1 MAQMDLKK
9 YQPYIIIGVIV
20 LFALLTLWTRGI
32 PSDGLVTT
40 EGVNLLGND
49 PWYMLRQVE
58 QTVANYPGYA
68 WFDAMTLYP
77 TGDVIYWG
85 PLFVQIAAALCLL
98 TGAATRPEIMV
109 VASWVPPLMV
119 VAMVPV
125 TYLLARKIAD
135 RKTGLIA
142 AGLIAVIGGN
152 YAYRSLFGFVDHHI
166 AETLFSTIFVLAYV
180 AALLAT
186 RDRPFSLADHS
197 SLKLETLKIPVLAS
211 VLAGVAYLLGYFNM
225 PTMILFALIVATFT
239 LVQFILDVF
248 QERSSDYLVLVN
260 AVVFGVVIV
269 GAAAFGFPHPGLD
282 LSRYTVGHAIAY
294 SALIIGTLALYGLS
308 VFLKGR
314 PKYYYPAALAA
325 VAALAVAVLYIALPE
340 IYGLLIAS
348 LISFFGEAAVTTTV
362 QEARAWSFASA
373 WATFHWGL
381 VLAAG
386 GAAALVWQNRERV
399 NPAHVFVLI
408 WTAIILAST
417 AAHVR
422 YEYYLAANIALL
434 AAVFAGAV
442 IDATWRDAARLLRR
456 GSGSSASSAPEAAEK
471 PEAPKKGKKGG
482 KAPEARKEKT
492 SWRDQ
497 PDYLKVGVL
506 AVVVGVTLIFA
517 GTSLLGNIA
526 LAESAKYGGMNSE
539 WMEALEWMGE
549 NTPDTGVDY
558 YAIYDPNTFTYP
570 EESYGVMS
578 WWDYGHWITF
588 VAKRIPNNN
597 PFQHGVAGP
606 NGSAV
611 YLTSTDEAAANRILD
626 NIGTR
631 YVITDIEV
639 DTGKFHAPATWADPD
654 VGQNRF
660 QPYFLLPVSAGSSEY
675 QAVPFNTQEY
685 YLTMISR
692 LHNFD
697 GSMTDPTSQVIYA
710 EYLEPAAANTSLPV
724 ITRTQ
729 QMNATEGAAAVE
741 AYNRNA
747 PAGSRATLLGMYYQ
761 FQGDSILKPL
771 ERVPALQHY
780 RLVHETSRNV
790 YGNVGESGPDL
801 KFVKIFEYVPGATIR
816 GEGIIEVP
824 IVTNTGREFT
834 YRQESVNGTF
844 VVPYATSGWS
854 GEVKATGPYR
864 IVGTGQTFDVTEE
877 DIQQGRTIN

>member
-9 YQPYIIIGVIV
+9 YQPYIIIGIIV

-32 PSDGLVTT
+32 PSEGLVTA

-49 PWYMLRQVE
+49 PWYKVRQVE
-58 QTVANYPGYA
+58 QTVANFPGYA
-68 WFDAMTLYP
+68 WFEVMTLYP
-77 TGDVIYWG
+77 TGDNIHWG
-85 PLFVQIAAALCLL
+85 PLFAQIIATLCLL
-98 TGAATRPEIMV
+98 TGASTRPEIMV
-109 VASWVPPLMV
+109 VASWVPPLMA
-119 VAMVPV
+119 VAMVPI
-125 TYLLARKIAD
+125 TYLLAKKIAD
-135 RKTGLIA
+135 WKTGLIA
-142 AGLIAVIGGN
+142 AGLIAVIGSN

-180 AALLAT
+180 TALLAA
-186 RDRPFSLADHS
+186 RDRPLFPMNF
-197 SLKLETLKIPVLAS
+197 ENLKIPVITAA
-211 VLAGVAYLLGYFNM
+211 LAGIAYLLGFFNM
-225 PTMILFALIVATFT
+225 PTMVLFALIVAAFT
-239 LVQFILDVF
+239 LVQFILDSF
-248 QERSSDYLVLVN
+248 EGRSSEYLVLVN
-260 AVVFGVVIV
+260 AVAFGVAIV
-269 GAAAFGFPHPGLD
+269 GAAAFGFPHPGLG
-282 LSRYTVGHAIAY
+282 LPLYSVGHVIAY
-294 SALIIGTLALYGLS
+294 AALIAGTLALYALS
-308 VFLKGR
+308 VFLKDR
-314 PKYYYPAALAA
+314 PKYYFPAALAA
-325 VAALAVAVLYIALPE
+325 VAALAVAVLYFALPE
-340 IYGLLIAS
+340 IYNLLIAN
-348 LISFFGEAAVTTTV
+348 LLSFFGTGATTTTV
-362 QEARAWSFASA
+362 QEARAWSFDAA

-386 GAAALVWQNRERV
+386 GAAALLWQNRERV

-442 IDATWRDAARLLRR
+442 IDATWRDVARLLGR
-456 GSGSSASSAPEAAEK
+456 GSGSRASPDPEVPEK
-471 PEAPKKGKKGG
+471 QETPVKKGKKGG
-482 KAPEARKEKT
+482 KAPEARKAKT
-492 SWRDQ
+492 PRRDQ
-497 PDYLKVGVL
+497 PDYLKVGAF

-526 LAESAKYGGMNSE
+526 LANSAKYGGMDSQ

-549 NTPDTGVDY
+549 NTPDPGVDY
-558 YAIYDPNTFTYP
+558 YTIYDQNTFTYP

-578 WWDYGHWITF
+578 WWDFGHWITF
-588 VAKRIPNNN
+588 IAKRIPNNN

-611 YLTSTDEAAANRILD
+611 YLVSTDEAAANRILD

-639 DTGKFHAPATWADPD
+639 DTSKFHAPVTWAD
-654 VGQNRF
+654 VGQERF

-675 QAVPFNTQEY
+675 QAVPFNSQEY

-697 GSMTDPTSQVIYA
+697 GSMTDPTEASVIYA
-710 EYLEPAAANTSLPV
+710 EYREPAAANTSLPV

-747 PAGSRATLLGMYYQ
+747 PAGSGATLLNMYYQ
-761 FQGDSILKPL
+761 YRGDSVLQPL

-780 RLVHETSRNV
+780 RLVHETPRNV
-790 YGNVGESGPDL
+790 YGNVGEDGPDL
-801 KFVKIFEYVPGATIR
+801 KAVKIFEYVPGATIR

-854 GEVKATGPYR
+854 GEVKATGQYR
-864 IVGTGQTFDVTEE
+864 IAGTGQTFDVTEE
-877 DIQQGRTIN
+877 DILQGHTIN